1 MIQSCVVHLVFLTL
15 TLTLTLTLF
24 ITAASLVFFHSSSFL
39 FFCLSSSIVKPV
51 VVVVVPTRATILPN
65 PPSNPSRKS
74 PQSRRHTPFLPSIS
88 RAERVG
94 SRPVWRTTRKSRKSE
109 RVSLFYTASRAKSH
123 FVLLAAPHYCLA
135 LFDAE

>member
-1 MIQSCVVHLVFLTL
+1 MWFTWSFSLL